1 MNNKHS
7 LLQMLP
13 SYMTCSYRPQN
24 ATLDQGPPVV
34 VIMAREAG
42 TEPLAPPLHRTDL
55 SMAKAAPPRKPR
67 CLVPEDVECV
77 KVFDMLWT

>member
-42 TEPLAPPLHRTDL
+42 AEPPLYRTDL
-55 SMAKAAPPRKPR
+55 TSARRRTNGLRHAGPAQT
-67 CLVPEDVECV
+67 L
-77 KVFDMLWT
+77 T

>member
-1 MNNKHS
+1 MNNTHS
-7 LLQMLP
+7 LLQRLP

-42 TEPLAPPLHRTDL
+42 AEPPLYRTDL
-55 SMAKAAPPRKPR
+55 ASARRRKNGLR
-67 CLVPEDVECV
+67 HAGL
-77 KVFDMLWT
+77 LRN